1 MHMSL
6 KHKSLLARLCT
17 LMASLEALQAH
28 WLSGPDGKLCA
39 REQAKAWALREL
51 WREDGR
57 PEHGMYSFIATK
69 VVKNSDGKPRG
80 GHPVSQSISDFF
92 SKVDNDKD
100 WFPGKHTDTHR
111 GPKRVLRDSKLT
123 AVVSAAKRLRSEG
136 NELTY
141 SAVLAA
147 CPKAVLTPNTGEPVD

>member
-1 MHMSL
+1 MGS
-6 KHKSLLARLCT
+6 
-17 LMASLEALQAH
+17 
-28 WLSGPDGKLCA
+28 
-39 REQAKAWALREL
+39 REG
-51 WREDGR
+51 DI
-57 PEHGMYSFIATK
+57 PS
-69 VVKNSDGKPRG
+69 VNP
-80 GHPVSQSISDFF
+80 SQTSFF

-111 GPKRVLRDSKLT
+111 GLKRVLRDSKLT